1 MIRLGVRLTLNGGR
15 EAAIR
20 LAVTTVAVAV
30 GVCLLVTALSGM
42 HAITAQNTRAA
53 WLNTGS
59 FSGAGPSTGPA
70 PGSASTSSTQPLWW
84 VLGTDSFTDQTIF
97 EADVAATGPGSP
109 IPPGIPQLPGP
120 GQFYASPAL
129 DRLLRSTPANELAD
143 RFTGQ
148 QIGIIGQ
155 AGLPSPD
162 SLIIVVGHGAQQLS
176 TLPGV
181 EQITGFNTDP
191 NVGGVATG
199 VHNDRLKIFLAVG
212 VVALLLPVLVFI
224 GTATRLAAARR
235 EQRFAAMRL
244 VGATPRQ
251 VTVISTV
258 EACMAALFGVVIGF
272 GLFYAGRPALA
283 HLQFTGQRSAPGD
296 LSPGLVAIVLVAVGV
311 PIAAAVSSRLAMRR
325 GQISP
330 LGVLRRVTPPAPR
343 AYRLIP
349 VVAGL
354 AELLFFIAV
363 GHPSTTGGQIIGY
376 MSGGVLIIIGLV
388 IAGPWLT
395 MVGARTVARRA
406 QRPSTLLA
414 GKRLA
419 DNPSAA
425 FRTISGLIIALF
437 VASAS
442 VGVLST
448 ILSHGGTANDTSAAR
463 QTLVQRLGGPESI
476 GVNGPPPSTTAT
488 TAVAVPPA
496 VLAEL
501 TSIPGVQGAT
511 VIYTTPG
518 ANEQRSAGLVSCS
531 QLARTPAIG
540 SCAPGAKVA
549 DLSGLGPI
557 SSEDL
562 PTLAGHVWPAA
573 DISPDQLD
581 QLSARA
587 IVVLTDGSITAL
599 EQARTNLEHAFPGDI
614 PETVSQIS
622 SSVRRTITEVQQIA
636 DVVIVASLVIA
647 GCSLAVSVTAGIA
660 DRKRPFSL
668 LRLAGTPLRVLRRMV
683 ILEAAVPLV
692 VISVISAGLGFLA
705 AGMFLHS
712 QLDYSLRPP
721 GAEYYVLV
729 IGGIV
734 TSLAIIGSTL
744 PIIQRI
750 AGPEVARNE

>member
-1 MIRLGVRLTLNGGR
+1 M
-15 EAAIR
+15 
-20 LAVTTVAVAV
+20 
-30 GVCLLVTALSGM
+30 
-42 HAITAQNTRAA
+42 
-53 WLNTGS
+53 
-59 FSGAGPSTGPA
+59 
-70 PGSASTSSTQPLWW
+70 
-84 VLGTDSFTDQTIF
+84 LGTDSFADQTVF
-97 EADVAATGPGSP
+97 EADVAATGPSSP
-109 IPPGIPQLPGP
+109 TPPGIPLLPGP

-129 DRLLRSTPANELAD
+129 DRLLRSTPADELGD
-143 RFTGQ
+143 RFAGQ
-148 QIGIIGQ
+148 QIGTIGQ

-162 SLIIVVGHGAQQLS
+162 SLVLVVGYNAPQLS

-191 NVGGVATG
+191 NIGGVATG

-224 GTATRLAAARR
+224 ATATRLAAARR

-251 VTVISTV
+251 ITVISTV
-258 EACMAALFGVVIGF
+258 EACMAALFGVVLGF

-283 HLQFTGQRSAPGD
+283 HLRFTGQRNAPGD
-296 LSPGLVAIVLVAVGV
+296 LSPGSSRSFSSRSASR
-311 PIAAAVSSRLAMRR
+311 IAAAVSSRLAMRR
-325 GQISP
+325 AQISP

-349 VVAGL
+349 LIAGL
-354 AELLFFIAV
+354 AELLFFVAV
-363 GHPSTTGGQIIGY
+363 GHPSTTGGQILGY

-395 MVGARTVARRA
+395 MVGARTVARHA

-414 GKRLA
+414 GRRLA

-425 FRTISGLIIALF
+425 LGTISGLIIALF
-437 VASAS
+437 VGSAS
-442 VGVLST
+442 VGVLTT
-448 ILSHGGTANDTSAAR
+448 ILSHGGTAKDTSAAR
-463 QTLVQRLGGPESI
+463 QTLVQRLGGPLTPIES
-476 GVNGPPPSTTAT
+476 GPPSSTTAT

-496 VLAEL
+496 ALAEL

-511 VIYTTPG
+511 VIYTKPG
-518 ANEQRSAGLVSCS
+518 ADEQSSAGLVSCS

-540 SCAPGAKVA
+540 SCAAGAKVA

-573 DISPDQLD
+573 DISTDQLD
-581 QLSARA
+581 LLSARA
-587 IVVLTDGSITAL
+587 MIVQTNGSTTAL

-614 PETVSQIS
+614 PETFSQIS
-622 SSVRRTITEVQQIA
+622 SAVRRTITEVQQIA

-668 LRLAGTPLRVLRRMV
+668 LRLAVPNSADSDEWSLPARRPAHDHLRALRGPRLPRRRHVPALATRLLPTTTGSRVLRPRYRRHRYLTCHHRLHAPLHRTHRRTRGGPQRMSTT
-683 ILEAAVPLV
+683 AVERRRSAKRTCHRRRRVGRRRPESAPAV
-692 VISVISAGLGFLA
+692 VQLSVMPVG
-705 AGMFLHS
+705 
-712 QLDYSLRPP
+712 P
-721 GAEYYVLV
+721 G
-729 IGGIV
+729 
-734 TSLAIIGSTL
+734 
-744 PIIQRI
+744 
-750 AGPEVARNE
+750 